1 MMLSRNYQKV
11 NGSVVSKGA
20 MNSFNP
26 LTTNALHHVET
37 GGLIFFCKSID
48 LFLYEGE
55 HWSLMS

>member
-1 MMLSRNYQKV
+1 MLSRNYQKV

-37 GGLIFFCKSID
+37 GALIFFCKSID

-55 HWSLMS
+55 H